1 MPLLIMNQYIYK
13 RDIIM
18 AIETEKRIGEKEA
31 TRLLREADLFE
42 LGEAA
47 DSVRKRMHPHETVT
61 FVIDRNI
68 NYTNVC
74 TCKCSFCAFYK
85 DPEDKGAYVIDKETL
100 KTKIEETKA
109 LGGTQILLQGG
120 LHPDLKLDFYEEML
134 AFMKSLGVWIHAF
147 SPPEVHHIAK
157 ISGLS
162 VAETISRLVKA
173 GMDSIPGGGAELLVD
188 SERLRISPNKITSA
202 KWLGVMEEA
211 HRQGLKT
218 TATMMFKAED
228 EPEKIIEHF
237 EKIRSLQDKTGGFTA
252 FIPWP
257 FQPDNTELGG
267 LKVSP
272 VQYLRVLSLARI
284 YLDNIPNI
292 QVSWVTQGPKTGQT
306 ALRFGG
312 NDFGSLMIEEN
323 VVASCGAVF
332 SMSIEEIVHNI
343 TKAGFKAAQR
353 DMQYNIIKRF

>member
-1 MPLLIMNQYIYK
+1 MTKMRLTKQDAVRMLETADLYEL
-13 RDIIM
+13 
-18 AIETEKRIGEKEA
+18 AIE
-31 TRLLREADLFE
+31 ADNI
-42 LGEAA
+42 
-47 DSVRKRMHPHETVT
+47 RKRLHPEGVVT

-68 NYTNVC
+68 NYTNIC

-85 DPEDKGAYVIDKETL
+85 EVNEEGAYVLDKEQL
-100 KTKIEETKA
+100 KQKIEETQA

-120 LHPDLKLDFYEEML
+120 LHPTLGIEFYEEML
-134 AFMKSLGVWIHAF
+134 SYMKSLGVWLHAF
-147 SPPEVHHIAK
+147 SPPEVHHISK

-162 VAETISRLVKA
+162 VRETIERLVKA

-188 SERLRISPNKITSA
+188 SERVRISPNKILSD

-211 HRQGLKT
+211 HNLGLKT
-218 TATMMFKAED
+218 SATMMFKADD
-228 EPEKIIEHF
+228 EYEKIAEHF
-237 EKIRSLQDKTGGFTA
+237 DRIRSLQDKTGGFTA

-267 LKVSP
+267 KKVSP
-272 VQYLRVLSLARI
+272 VEYLRIFAAARI
-284 YLDNIPNI
+284 YLDNIKNL

-323 VVASCGAVF
+323 VVASCGASF
-332 SMSIEEIVHNI
+332 RMSVEEIVHNI
-343 TKAGFKAAQR
+343 ERAGFKAAQR
-353 DMQYNIIKRF
+353 DMEYNIVKRF